1 MGSTR
6 AASDGLQLLQLLWG
20 AHDKAVQL
28 RTAYA
33 TELSKYGNG
42 NLQLTMSSDSSRI
55 FYNMTSLQL
64 ATDENSR
71 RDFREALV
79 RELEGGNLLREEK
92 MYVLDGLVTDGLI
105 SGDPAIRDHLDE
117 WSLHAL
123 SLGPESPTLLGS
135 RGAVLV
141 ELGRYEAGKALLEPL
156 VAADQG
162 ESFDSLMS
170 QAFLARA
177 ERALGDRE
185 AARRLANAARR
196 TSNALQATPRI
207 TAMLSRLEAEK

>member
-1 MGSTR
+1 VGSTR

-92 MYVLDGLVTDGLI
+92 MYVLDGLRAGPGCLNNFSASI
-105 SGDPAIRDHLDE
+105 SGASAGVRLP
-117 WSLHAL
+117 S
-123 SLGPESPTLLGS
+123 G
-135 RGAVLV
+135 GA
-141 ELGRYEAGKALLEPL
+141 AG
-156 VAADQG
+156 
-162 ESFDSLMS
+162 
-170 QAFLARA
+170 
-177 ERALGDRE
+177 
-185 AARRLANAARR
+185 
-196 TSNALQATPRI
+196 
-207 TAMLSRLEAEK
+207 